1 MYLSTVPNRAILSHA
16 SDDATLLIIECSAAD
31 DSGVLEI
38 GKDKTVTKLSL
49 SKDKIGELNFGP
61 STKADGINAASPA
74 YLEATLFLDDPL
86 FDSLLNTLH
95 SGKRP
100 QWLRIEIEKAG
111 TLGYGWEPDGSR
123 MEWKIENSS
132 GESCASPESACAGA
146 ARAAL
151 GSSQDALRGL
161 GMGDG
166 YGERTHRTF
175 HGEETASAG
184 AEAQWVRPFVLY
196 ALRHTFLTRL
206 GEAGCD
212 AWTLARIAGHSSIA
226 SSVGLPKI
234 EGERAN
240 HVMKT
245 TAPLGPKLVAHSKFE
260 GDNRRDTDWLVC
272 TIEAAGYSFS
282 IPRIAKVASSKSFHS
297 GEFSPQSPARRSITF
312 APQPSTSWR
321 SAICRPICQ

>member
-38 GKDKTVTKLSL
+38 GKEYVFASRKNRGYIGNRHACELQIRIKRRSSASDKTVTKLSL

-184 AEAQWVRPFVLY
+184 AEAQWGASLR
-196 ALRHTFLTRL
+196 ALR
-206 GEAGCD
+206 
-212 AWTLARIAGHSSIA
+212 
-226 SSVGLPKI
+226 
-234 EGERAN
+234 
-240 HVMKT
+240 
-245 TAPLGPKLVAHSKFE
+245 
-260 GDNRRDTDWLVC
+260 
-272 TIEAAGYSFS
+272 
-282 IPRIAKVASSKSFHS
+282 
-297 GEFSPQSPARRSITF
+297 SPAYLPH
-312 APQPSTSWR
+312 AVG
-321 SAICRPICQ
+321 